1 MRWKKA
7 QRPESQ
13 ETAYGL
19 FLATLQ
25 DIAAAWKGLEAGEK
39 EKQEFLQ
46 NDLIRL
52 ERLEHLAATFERK
65 ASMLEKWVTGQ
76 DAALQNNDDIAAADL
91 PEANVS
97 LVSFV
102 CMIVCTIEGED
113 LVHGM

>member
-1 MRWKKA
+1 MVC
-7 QRPESQ
+7 SS
-13 ETAYGL
+13 L
-19 FLATLQ
+19 LQ

-65 ASMLEKWVTGQ
+65 ASMLEKWVAGQ

-102 CMIVCTIEGED
+102 CLIVCPIEAED
-113 LVHGM
+113 LMHWDVTNTLSSSGLAEEA